1 MESKPAVFA
10 MRAISIERTSRTV
23 REATTSSRA
32 SFSLTLLRTISR
44 GDADMAFLPG
54 DCRLL
59 YASIPAHTSRSPPM
73 NSLAAL
79 AGRILLALIFLL
91 SGIDKFVHKAATLGY
106 MTKVGLPFPEVLL
119 IASGI
124 IEIVAALAIIAGWN
138 TRWAAPALVLWM
150 IPATLVFHNPAAGQE
165 AMVHFMK
172 NVAIMGGLLVLWAS
186 GPGAL
191 SLKRSS

>member
-1 MESKPAVFA
+1 
-10 MRAISIERTSRTV
+10 
-23 REATTSSRA
+23 
-32 SFSLTLLRTISR
+32 
-44 GDADMAFLPG
+44 
-54 DCRLL
+54 
-59 YASIPAHTSRSPPM
+59 M

-91 SGIDKFVHKAATLGY
+91 SGIDKFVHYAPTLGY

-138 TRWAAPALVLWM
+138 ARWAAAALVLWM
-150 IPATLVFHNPAAGQE
+150 IPVTWVFHNPSGGQE
-165 AMVHFMK
+165 QMAHFMK
-172 NVAIMGGLLVLWAS
+172 NVSIMGGLLVLWAM

-191 SLKRSS
+191 SLRRSG